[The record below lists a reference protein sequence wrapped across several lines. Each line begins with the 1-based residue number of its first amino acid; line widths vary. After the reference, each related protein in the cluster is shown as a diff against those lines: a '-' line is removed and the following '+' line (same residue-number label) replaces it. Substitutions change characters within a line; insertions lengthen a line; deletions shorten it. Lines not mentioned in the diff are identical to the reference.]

1 MRRICSCMVILMTF
15 FSQPVFADIYENT
28 KTVSDFQNSR
38 DNIAKTAFIG
48 TKYLHEDTESK
59 SAAISESMNTILP
72 DMELDTLKLEKGR
85 KFVVV
90 SDSTLSSDSISG
102 IPVRFESVQKE
113 YLAYDKKPSKIVF
126 HGKIEKTRKP
136 RLAGKSGTVK
146 VKLEKIT
153 IDKITYPVSA
163 LISKIDDK
171 NVYFNTLSG
180 APLYGANLADSIANG
195 TIHSSWKDP
204 CGSQHCTTSNN
215 IARPVIYLSAAAL
228 QAADLL
234 ISPFASLFKH
244 GSDVTIPKKTFF
256 EIKLDKD
263 MYVLNL

>member
-1 MRRICSCMVILMTF
+1 MRRIWSYMVILMTL
-15 FSQPVFADIYENT
+15 FSQGAIAQTYENT
-28 KTVSDFQNSR
+28 KPLPEFKSNNEYT
-38 DNIAKTAFIG
+38 AKTAFIN
-48 TKYLHEDTESK
+48 TKNVHDNSTSK
-59 SAAISESMNTILP
+59 ASLISNEINSILP
-72 DMELDTLKLEKGR
+72 NMELDTLKLEKGR

-90 SDSTLSSDSISG
+90 SDRMLSSDSVSG

-113 YLAYDKKPSKIVF
+113 YLAYDKRPSKIVF
-126 HGKIEKTRKP
+126 QGRIEKTGKP

-180 APLYGANLADSIANG
+180 APLYGANLADSFNNG

-204 CGSQHCTTSNN
+204 CGNMQCTSSNN
-215 IARPVIYLSAAAL
+215 LARPIIYLSAAAL

-234 ISPFASLFKH
+234 ISPIATLFKS